1 MYDVC
6 IIGAGVVGCA
16 IARELSRYELRTI
29 VLDRAGDVSQG
40 ASKANS
46 GIVHGGYAAPHGT
59 LKAELC
65 AEGNRR
71 YSQLESELHFGFRR
85 SGALVLGFTPDDRPA
100 IERLYANGVENGAE
114 GLSIIEGAQIR
125 ELEPNVSK
133 DARFA
138 LRCASVGVA
147 SPYELTIAL
156 AENAVANGVELRL
169 FSEVVGIEA
178 NRGFTLETVRGE
190 IRAAFVVNA
199 AGVASDRVAAMA
211 GAGDFSITPRKGEYL
226 LFQKGYGSIL
236 NHVIFQVPTDKGKGV
251 LVTSTY
257 HGNLLIGPNAEEA
270 ASRDDVDTSTE
281 ALLSIIE
288 VARKSVP
295 GFELSKVLTT
305 FSGVRAIS
313 DRRDFI
319 IEESRVPGLFNVAG
333 IESPGLTSAPAIAER
348 VVRLLRDAGLTMKAK
363 QGFDPRRKPIIIPKS
378 LTDQEV
384 ARLIKLESSPERI
397 VCRCERVS
405 EGEILDCMHRG
416 IPVESVDAVK
426 RRTRAGMGT
435 CQGTFCRPRVTAL
448 LARELGVAAEAVRVR
463 SDEVTNPVRVKRTF
477 YKEPAQ
483 GTRRGA

>member
-46 GIVHGGYAAPHGT
+46 GIVHGGYAAPNGT

-65 AEGNRR
+65 ADGNRR
-71 YSQLESELHFGFRR
+71 FTQLDSELHFGFRR
-85 SGALVLGFTPDDRPA
+85 SGALVLGFSDEDRVA
-100 IERLYANGVENGAE
+100 IETLYANGIANGAE
-114 GLSIIEGAQIR
+114 GLSIVEGSRIR
-125 ELEPNVSK
+125 ELEPNVSE
-133 DARFA
+133 DARWA
-138 LRCASVGVA
+138 LRCASVGIT

-169 FSEVVGIEA
+169 FSEVVAIEA
-178 NRGFTLETVRGE
+178 GPGFTVETVRGE
-190 IRAAFVVNA
+190 VDAAFVVNA
-199 AGVASDRVAAMA
+199 AGVAGDRVAEMA
-211 GAGDFSITPRKGEYL
+211 GARDFSITPRKGEYL
-226 LFQKGYGSIL
+226 LFQKGYGRIL
-236 NHVIFQVPTDKGKGV
+236 SHVIFQVPTDKGKGV

-270 ASRDDVDTSTE
+270 ASIEDVDTSVE

-295 GFELSKVLTT
+295 GFELSRLLTS
-305 FSGVRAIS
+305 FSGLRAIS

-319 IEESRVPGLFNVAG
+319 IGESRVPGFFNVAG
-333 IESPGLTSAPAIAER
+333 IESPGLTSAPAIAQR
-348 VVRLLRDAGLTMKAK
+348 VVRLLREAGLTMKAK
-363 QGFDPRRKPIIIPKS
+363 RGCDPSRKPIIVPKS

-384 ARLIKLESSPERI
+384 ARLIKLDSSPERI

-405 EGEILDCMHRG
+405 EGEILDCMQRG

-435 CQGTFCRPRVTAL
+435 CQGAFCRPRVTAL
-448 LARELGVAAEAVRVR
+448 LAQKLGLPAEEVRVR
-463 SDEVTNPVRVKRTF
+463 SDELTKPVRVKRTF
-477 YKEPAQ
+477 YKEAAE
-483 GTRRGA
+483 GTRSGA